1 MGEMLELPEKLAKE
15 RLPRRSLAGTAR
27 PASAKAVLQA
37 LAKGLASKPYREK
50 TYVEIFRD
58 GLTSDVESSL
68 MPERRLAFELVASLD
83 EGRVARADEATLAVA
98 EAMVTHLGR
107 AGSAAPSRNECASLA
122 PLVAAAHDLPTAV
135 RIVARANRLAVK
147 SDRGYPTAVHVA
159 PLPKLEHHH
168 VRIER
173 VDSLRH
179 LVCAADDAAYVA
191 ARAVAAALRS
201 EASEWQRALIDYVFP
216 DEPWANEDLAS
227 GLDRGA
233 AIQILIAAASDA
245 SALLRYTKEV
255 SAGPIADV
263 AFDLVSVLAPAD
275 AIELFTVAL
284 ARTLEKPSYG
294 PVHKTPPRRIAQ
306 ALACLAH
313 PDATRVLSTYAA
325 HPIVGAT
332 VVEHLRAHPEL
343 ASASHPSGKSGAL
356 VAKVLEKRKRVA
368 EGEAAAP
375 VAASGTLP
383 ILRERPWRKKVAVD
397 GAPILVP
404 VQGDDRAFVDLA
416 LLAARFTPRDRWP
429 VRPMTDEERA
439 AYLESVKGEGP
450 TPVDA
455 AFGRAT
461 QGYEHLEVPSEIGL
475 ALFNEGKGYVSRG
488 HVAWVAKHGLA
499 ALPGFVRLEWLRTL
513 PYDLELETFTA
524 VRALVSPRIA
534 PAIARA
540 AQRKRVRKASLA
552 WLDAHAEIAAYG
564 LVPIAVGPPSE
575 SRRDAEAALLGLARG
590 AHDATVRAVARA
602 YGPEVAARI
611 DALLARDPLALGA
624 SAPKAPSF
632 LRVDELPP
640 VRMQNGAELDQDAIA
655 ALLEMMQIAPIEP
668 RYAGLDVVA
677 AACDGDSLAAFA
689 RELLEQW
696 VLGDAPGRAEWMLE
710 AVVWFPSAAGDAR
723 VAELA
728 REWAQKNAAKAGRAC
743 GALARIGS
751 DVALMHLAHIAE
763 TSRFDALRNDAA
775 ALVAEVA
782 AASGLTE
789 EELADRSVPDAGLGP
804 DGTLVLS
811 LGAREVV
818 VSVDAAATLVVRE
831 RGEDGALGPAL
842 RTLPRPRKTDDKRA
856 SLAARAR
863 LKTLATD
870 VAAVAKRQIF
880 RLERAMVSGRTRDR
894 ATFEARVVGHPL
906 LGAIARGIVWEC
918 VPEAGEGDAR
928 AFRIA
933 EDRSYA
939 GADDAA
945 LSLPDGARIR
955 IAHPA
960 RGGGL
965 AAFSGVF
972 ADYEIVQPFEQ
983 LGRIGGAS
991 DHPGRAA
998 ATLEVASGH
1007 VASAAKILG
1016 TMEARGF
1023 RRDDPGFVRAYQR
1036 AFGVGGDEVRVSV
1049 PLAPGISLESL
1060 AQAGPQTVGAATIA
1074 DASGAATTFAAL
1086 DDVAFFEV
1094 VRDLEALR
1102 RLG

>member
-356 VAKVLEKRKRVA
+356 VAKVLEKRKRVVDA
-368 EGEAAAP
+368 EP
-375 VAASGTLP
+375 TPAASRGTLP
-383 ILRERPWRKKVAVD
+383 ILRERPWRKKVTVD

-404 VQGDDRAFVDLA
+404 AQGDERAFVDVA
-416 LLAARFTPRDRWP
+416 MLAARFTPRDRWP

-439 AYLESVKGEGP
+439 SYLESVKGDGP

-455 AFGRAT
+455 TFGRAT
-461 QGYEHLEVPSEIGL
+461 QGYEHLEVPSEVGL

-499 ALPGFVRLEWLRTL
+499 ALPGFVRLDWLRTL

-552 WLDAHAEIAAYG
+552 WLDAHAEITAYG

-590 AHDATVRAVARA
+590 AHEATVRAVARA
-602 YGPEVAARI
+602 YGADVEARI

-624 SAPKAPSF
+624 STPKPPSF
-632 LRVDELPP
+632 LHVEELPP
-640 VRMQNGAELDQDAIA
+640 VRTRDGVVLDEDAVG
-655 ALLEMMQIAPIEP
+655 ALLEMMQVAPVEP
-668 RYAGLDVVA
+668 RYAGIDDVVA
-677 AACDGDSLAAFA
+677 ACDGESLAAFA

-723 VAELA
+723 VAEFA

-751 DVALMHLAHIAE
+751 DVAIMHLAHIAE
-763 TSRFDALRNDAA
+763 TSRFDALRKDAA

-789 EELADRSVPDAGLGP
+789 DELADRSVPDAGLGP
-804 DGTLVLS
+804 DGTIVLS

-831 RGEDGALGPAL
+831 RGDDGALGPAL
-842 RTLPRPRKTDDKRA
+842 RGLPRPRTTDDKSA

-880 RLERAMVSGRTRDR
+880 RLERAMVSGRTWDR
-894 ATFEARVVGHPL
+894 ATFEARIVGHPL
-906 LGAIARGIVWEC
+906 LGAIARGIVWERI
-918 VPEAGEGDAR
+918 PEAGEAR

-945 LSLPDGARIR
+945 LSLPDGARVR

-960 RGGGL
+960 RSAGL
-965 AAFSGVF
+965 ADFSGVF

-983 LGRIGGAS
+983 LGRTGGGS
-991 DHPGRAA
+991 EHPGRAA

-1007 VASAAKILG
+1007 VAPAAKTLG
-1016 TMEARGF
+1016 TMESRGF

-1036 AFGVGGDEVRVSV
+1036 AFGVGADEVRVSV
-1049 PLAPGISLESL
+1049 PLAPGISMESL
-1060 AQAGPQTVGAATIA
+1060 AQAGPQTVGAATVA
-1074 DASGAATTFAAL
+1074 DASGAPTTFAAL